1 MIYTQESRQK
11 RNCSV
16 IETVKI
22 PAVFGIHKNV
32 KKYDERITNIIKN
45 INK

>member
-1 MIYTQESRQK
+1 MIYRQESRQK

-16 IETVKI
+16 NETVKI

-32 KKYDERITNIIKN
+32 KKYDERIIDIIKN